1 MSKPVLHDHR
11 WLAEVTA
18 ENDRLRARVGQM
30 EAREERSDEM
40 LRLLNADNERLRKA
54 LAVYAERDN
63 WFRFEAVGYPDE
75 HWEWFDEATEDTP
88 WLPAQKGLAGGAEK
102 ETT

>member
-1 MSKPVLHDHR
+1 MR
-11 WLAEVTA
+11 WQIGISA
-18 ENDRLRARVGQM
+18 
-30 EAREERSDEM
+30 
-40 LRLLNADNERLRKA
+40 
-54 LAVYAERDN
+54 
-63 WFRFEAVGYPDE
+63 FRFEAVGYPDE